1 MRSSFST
8 LFRSPLRSSRA
19 WSALLATAA
28 VAGSMLTACG
38 TPFVALGTL
47 AALTMPR
54 RTALLTVAAAWLA
67 NQLLGFGLLGY
78 PLDGATIVI
87 AVAMGL
93 AALIATTVAGA
104 VTSTGRIPARPVAA
118 LAIAFVSQQLALYA
132 IVTIVGAVCPF
143 TPAVV
148 AAVAYNEAIWFTG
161 LLGLYVVVRLLTGG
175 RQRRIA
181 A

>member
-1 MRSSFST
+1 MRSPNAI
-8 LFRSPLRSSRA
+8 LLRSPLRSSLV
-19 WSALLATAA
+19 WSALLVTAT

-54 RTALLTVAAAWLA
+54 RIALLTVAAAWLA

-78 PLDGATIVI
+78 PLDGATII
-87 AVAMGL
+87 IGIAMGL

-104 VTSTGRIPARPVAA
+104 VASTGRIPARPVSAQA
-118 LAIAFVSQQLALYA
+118 LAFVGQQLALFA
-132 IVTIVGAVCPF
+132 IVTLVGAVCPF
-143 TPAVV
+143 TPGIV
-148 AAVAYNEAIWFTG
+148 AAVAINEVIWFVG
-161 LLGLYVVVRLLTGG
+161 LLALYVVLRQRAGG
-175 RQRRIA
+175 RRGRIA